1 MIGGETVLD
10 RWWRLAPWSGNPLMR
25 RSDRIESLMVLIMV
39 GVVLMLVPI
48 AGAVGTATHTRLTEQ
63 AQQAAANGQQVPAVL
78 LENPRPPMGEEPTR
92 GPTGQ
97 DQVRAR
103 WVVDGTE
110 HTGIVDTGTGARAG
124 QTVTVWVDKD
134 GNYMAAPNTATDNAL
149 GAIGAA
155 LGFLMLGTVGCG
167 LFLIGFHWLLAK
179 HHRSQLQREWQGLG
193 HAPGWS
199 VN

>member
-1 MIGGETVLD
+1 M
-10 RWWRLAPWSGNPLMR
+10 
-25 RSDRIESLMVLIMV
+25 
-39 GVVLMLVPI
+39 
-48 AGAVGTATHTRLTEQ
+48 TEQ
-63 AQQAAANGQQVPAVL
+63 AQQAAANGQQVPTVL
-78 LENPRPPMGEEPTR
+78 LENPRPPMREEPTR

-103 WVVDGTE
+103 WVVAGTE
-110 HTGIVDTGTGARAG
+110 HTGIVDAGTGAWAG

-155 LGFLMLGTVGCG
+155 LGFLMLGTLGCG
-167 LFLIGFHWLLAK
+167 LFLIGFRWLLAK
-179 HHRSQLQREWQGLG
+179 HHRSQWQREWQGLG